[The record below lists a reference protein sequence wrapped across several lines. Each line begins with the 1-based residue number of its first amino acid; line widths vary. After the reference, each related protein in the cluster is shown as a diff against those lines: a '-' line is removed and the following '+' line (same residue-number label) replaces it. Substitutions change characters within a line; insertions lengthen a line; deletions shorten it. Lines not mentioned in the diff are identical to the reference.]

1 MHEENIRGNLF
12 IKCMENKIKYNPDR
26 SPLTVYMN
34 ILVWWVIKDYLR
46 DEYTEDLTVCL
57 DQEPADSS
65 FQSEI
70 ETSLD
75 WDWVERKARRI
86 HRTPREKTITGN
98 VNAIFLRMKFL
109 GYRNREIAA
118 RLHMPESFTM
128 MLSIKLRQVYA
139 PILNPSFKTK
149 SRHHPIRL
157 KKSRI
162 RSSTNVWYPLT
173 PSKENV

>member
-26 SPLTVYMN
+26 SPLTLYMN

-46 DEYTEDLTVCL
+46 DEYTEDLTVSL
-57 DQEPADSS
+57 DQDQELVDSS

-86 HRTPREKTITGN
+86 HRTPREKTIAGN

-162 RSSTNVWYPLT
+162 RSSTSGT
-173 PSKENV
+173 H